1 MKTVECS
8 FFSSIV
14 IEVIE
19 TVIFLKKKKK
29 DFYTKIKHTSISICL
44 KSIINHTV

>member
-19 TVIFLKKKKK
+19 TVLFFKKKK
-29 DFYTKIKHTSISICL
+29 DFYTKVKHTSISICL
-44 KSIINHTV
+44 KSVINHTV

>member
-19 TVIFLKKKKK
+19 TVLFLKKKKIFTQK
-29 DFYTKIKHTSISICL
+29 
-44 KSIINHTV
+44 